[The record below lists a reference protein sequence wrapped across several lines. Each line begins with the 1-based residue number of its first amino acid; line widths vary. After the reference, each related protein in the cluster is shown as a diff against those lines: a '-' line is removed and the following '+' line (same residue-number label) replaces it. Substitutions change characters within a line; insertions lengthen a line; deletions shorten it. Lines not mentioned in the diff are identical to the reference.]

1 MIDDIDGSLWEIV
14 QTELGRL
21 LEREGITEEE
31 AIIEIL
37 KITNG
42 LIAQDDIRREIL
54 RQKRMVEN

>member
-1 MIDDIDGSLWEIV
+1 MNDVDGSMWEIV
-14 QTELGRL
+14 QTEIGHL